1 LPGHDT
7 ERISRKMAVVTRP
20 LSLTQARRGLVAM
33 GLLAAGFSCVH
44 QQLLPSRTLQVRT
57 DSGAATLSVEV
68 AADEHA
74 RTVGL
79 MGRPRLAPDT
89 GMVFVF
95 DEPRTGGFWMKNT
108 LIPLSIAFLG
118 SVGSDPEDPGHDPVQ
133 RRPLS
138 PVLPRRGLR
147 RSGRDEQGLVRRS
160 RRATWRP
167 YRSVRRL
174 RRARCGTS
182 LPLEMPW
189 GTTACC
195 ARPSA

>member
-1 LPGHDT
+1 
-7 ERISRKMAVVTRP
+7 MAVVTRP

-108 LIPLSIAFLG
+108 LIPLSIAFW
-118 SVGSDPEDPGHDPVQ
+118 D
-133 RRPLS
+133 
-138 PVLPRRGLR
+138 
-147 RSGRDEQGLVRRS
+147 RSGQILKILDMTPCNADPCPLYYPGVAYVGAVETNRGWFAAHGVRPGDRIALS
-160 RRATWRP
+160 
-167 YRSVRRL
+167 
-174 RRARCGTS
+174 G
-182 LPLEMPW
+182 
-189 GTTACC
+189 G
-195 ARPSA
+195 